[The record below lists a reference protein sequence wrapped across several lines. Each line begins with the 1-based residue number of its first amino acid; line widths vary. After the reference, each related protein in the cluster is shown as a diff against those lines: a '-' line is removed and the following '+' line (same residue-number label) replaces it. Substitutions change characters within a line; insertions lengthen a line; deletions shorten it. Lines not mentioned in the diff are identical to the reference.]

1 MYKVNMLYKPKSKLG
16 LLATEHT
23 NECDKPVLKLQLS
36 HSVGPFSKLL
46 KALLVPGYFVHKNY
60 YLF

>member
-23 NECDKPVLKLQLS
+23 NECDKPVLEVAALTLS
-36 HSVGPFSKLL
+36 RSFQ
-46 KALLVPGYFVHKNY
+46 
-60 YLF
+60 